1 MNLFD
6 KLSFK
11 IYSIIILMISIIFG
25 ITLTNIINISDI
37 ADVLEDF
44 VSEYFW
50 ATLVITLGL
59 IVWSIRNIIYGG
71 STRRETSSGILL
83 ENNNGKLLITRES
96 ISNLIETVVRENSK
110 ISNVSTRLEFD
121 ENNNINVFLNFSVDT
136 GTSVKDITTD
146 IQKKIK
152 DTVKKSTDLDI
163 KEINIKIKNIEQ
175 IDMVKE

>member
-1 MNLFD
+1 MNFFD

-11 IYSIIILMISIIFG
+11 IYSVIMLLISIIFG
-25 ITLTNIINISDI
+25 ITLTNIISISDI
-37 ADVLEDF
+37 GELIENF

-59 IVWSIRNIIYGG
+59 MIWSIRNIIYGG
-71 STRRETSSGILL
+71 STKRETSSGILL
-83 ENNNGKLLITRES
+83 ENSNGKLLITRES
-96 ISNLIETVVRENSK
+96 ISNLIETVVRENNK
-110 ISNVSTRLEFD
+110 ISNISTRLEFD

-136 GTSVKDITTD
+136 GASVKDITTD

-152 DTVKKSTDLDI
+152 DTVKRSTDLDI
-163 KEINIKIKNIEQ
+163 KEVNIKIKNIEQ

>member
-1 MNLFD
+1 MNFFD

-11 IYSIIILMISIIFG
+11 IYSVIMLLISITFG
-25 ITLTNIINISDI
+25 ITLTNIISISDI
-37 ADVLEDF
+37 GELIENF

-59 IVWSIRNIIYGG
+59 MIWSIRNIIYGG
-71 STRRETSSGILL
+71 STKRETSSGILL
-83 ENNNGKLLITRES
+83 ENSNGKLLITRES
-96 ISNLIETVVRENSK
+96 ISNLIETVVRENNK
-110 ISNVSTRLEFD
+110 ISNISTRLEFD

-136 GTSVKDITTD
+136 GASVKDITTD

-152 DTVKKSTDLDI
+152 DTVKRSTDLDI
-163 KEINIKIKNIEQ
+163 KEVNIKIKNIEQ